1 MPLIKKRLIPILH
14 SRTSRQADNHNVELS
29 HNDLIKI
36 NRYASYTSGGYQ
48 TRLKKIFGRTL
59 GRYLAGLRRG

>member
-1 MPLIKKRLIPILH
+1 MKGQSI
-14 SRTSRQADNHNVELS
+14 DLS
-29 HNDLIKI
+29 HNDLVKI

-59 GRYLAGLRRG
+59 GKYLAGLLRK

>member
-1 MPLIKKRLIPILH
+1 MFRVAERTGNRRGVRLVKTAGDVTFFARL
-14 SRTSRQADNHNVELS
+14 
-29 HNDLIKI
+29 I

-59 GRYLAGLRRG
+59 GKYLAGLLR